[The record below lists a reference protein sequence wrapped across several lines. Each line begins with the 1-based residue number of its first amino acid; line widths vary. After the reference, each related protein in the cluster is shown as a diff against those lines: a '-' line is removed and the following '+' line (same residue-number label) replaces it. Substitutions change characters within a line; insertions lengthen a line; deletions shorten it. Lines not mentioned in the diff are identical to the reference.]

1 MRFNAYN
8 RELPAELDGID
19 TERVMARPVF
29 ASEAPQAGKAALVR
43 AFGITPYGPL
53 STAACHPA
61 YVEVDLTCDGG
72 PAVIGALQP
81 DGELFDIA
89 LPFGFPFTEVLR
101 KASNSAK

>member
-29 ASEAPQAGKAALVR
+29 ASEAPRGRQGGFGPSLRHHPLWPIVDAG
-43 AFGITPYGPL
+43 
-53 STAACHPA
+53 CHPA
-61 YVEVDLTCDGG
+61 YVEGDLTCDGG
-72 PAVIGALQP
+72 PAVIGALQS
-81 DGELFDIA
+81 DGALFDIA